1 MKPEYQNPTRGMPKD
16 AYRAIWVKRVK
27 DWQASGLS
35 QVKYAKQQGL
45 SRKRLSQWVNKV
57 RQNKVPQSK
66 GTRKQV
72 ALSVQPASIIPV
84 RVQANHSPAG
94 QMKLVLH
101 GGIMLEWSHPPQAA
115 WLAELLKGLA

>member
-1 MKPEYQNPTRGMPKD
+1 
-16 AYRAIWVKRVK
+16 
-27 DWQASGLS
+27 LS
-35 QVKYAKQQGL
+35 QVKYAQQQGL
-45 SRKRLSQWVNKV
+45 SRKQLSQWVNKV

-101 GGIMLEWSHPPQAA
+101 GGIILEWLHPPQAS